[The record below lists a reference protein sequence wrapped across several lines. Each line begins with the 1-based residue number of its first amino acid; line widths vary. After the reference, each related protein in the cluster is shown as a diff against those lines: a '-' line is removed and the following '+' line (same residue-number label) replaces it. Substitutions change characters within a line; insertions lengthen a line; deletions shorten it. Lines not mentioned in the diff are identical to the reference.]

1 MNLLIINCIAMS
13 ILNVLLFM
21 PADGEGGGGLGAFLP
36 LILIILV
43 FYLFFIR
50 PQMKKQKDLKKF
62 RAALKKGDKVITI
75 GGIHGKIVE
84 EQERTFTIEV
94 EGQNR
99 LKIEKSAVAMDGAS
113 ENLTDK
119 R

>member
-1 MNLLIINCIAMS
+1 MRLADI
-13 ILNVLLFM
+13 LLFM
-21 PADGEGGGGLGAFLP
+21 PSGEGQEGGGLMSFLP

-50 PQMKKQKDLKKF
+50 PQMKKTKDQRKY
-62 RAALKKGDKVITI
+62 RESLKKGDKIVTV

-84 EQERTFTIEV
+84 VQESTFTIEV

-99 LKIEKSAVAMDGAS
+99 LKIEKSAVAMDGSSQIGA
-113 ENLTDK
+113 K
-119 R
+119 

>member
-1 MNLLIINCIAMS
+1 MA
-13 ILNVLLFM
+13 
-21 PADGEGGGGLGAFLP
+21 PQTDGGEGGGLMSFLP

-50 PQMKKQKDLKKF
+50 PQMKKSKDQKKF
-62 RAALKKGDKVITI
+62 REELKKGQKIVTI

-84 EQERTFTIEV
+84 MGETTIVIEI

-99 LKIEKSAVAMDGAS
+99 LKIEKSAIAMNKEGQLQNA
-113 ENLTDK
+113 K
-119 R
+119 